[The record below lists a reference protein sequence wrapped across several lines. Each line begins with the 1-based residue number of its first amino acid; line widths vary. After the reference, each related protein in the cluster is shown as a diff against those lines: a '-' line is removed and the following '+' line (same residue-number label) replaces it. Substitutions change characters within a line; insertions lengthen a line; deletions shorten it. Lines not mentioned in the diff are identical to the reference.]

1 MPSLDGEWVSFG
13 YAVTRHLDLVN
24 ARYSLE
30 SQEGMTKNFSPT
42 KSESVRSIP

>member
-24 ARYSLE
+24 ARYKATL
-30 SQEGMTKNFSPT
+30 GY
-42 KSESVRSIP
+42 

>member
-24 ARYSLE
+24 ARRPVGTDVVPE
-30 SQEGMTKNFSPT
+30 RGWF
-42 KSESVRSIP
+42 